1 MAMTLPIIH
10 FAFPSLSPVGGVIK
24 LMDYVRHARDAGYE
38 TVIVVDQP
46 YDAALPLFTLPRFM
60 DFLAWDVP
68 IVERAALCMR
78 DDNFYFFSWPP
89 DFAAVEPLLPWL
101 KTDRIIHIVQG
112 IRHTYPRF
120 LDGYAFR
127 LLSRPMTRI
136 AISDHVRSAI
146 VPYVNPSSILRTIPL
161 AHPTDFFRW
170 ARDDGH
176 WHNPIRVAYTTW
188 KSDVGVAI
196 EKDLVADKRFEFRR
210 VDGRVQWH
218 DLRKIYHW
226 ADIFL
231 CCPRIEEGF
240 YLPGLE
246 AMAAECVVV
255 TPDVVGN
262 REYCQFGTNC
272 IQVEWG
278 NVASYRSAL
287 EAIAAMS
294 PARRRELRAA
304 GAVAAGSRDLAAE
317 RDAFANLLADPKD

>member
-1 MAMTLPIIH
+1 M
-10 FAFPSLSPVGGVIK
+10 
-24 LMDYVRHARDAGYE
+24 
-38 TVIVVDQP
+38 
-46 YDAALPLFTLPRFM
+46 
-60 DFLAWDVP
+60 
-68 IVERAALCMR
+68 
-78 DDNFYFFSWPP
+78 
-89 DFAAVEPLLPWL
+89 
-101 KTDRIIHIVQG
+101 
-112 IRHTYPRF
+112 
-120 LDGYAFR
+120 
-127 LLSRPMTRI
+127 
-136 AISDHVRSAI
+136 
-146 VPYVNPSSILRTIPL
+146 
-161 AHPTDFFRW
+161 
-170 ARDDGH
+170 
-176 WHNPIRVAYTTW
+176 
-188 KSDVGVAI
+188 
-196 EKDLVADKRFEFRR
+196 ADKRFEFRR
-210 VDGRVQWH
+210 IYERVQWH